1 MAAVENGPTVHFGV
15 TGYQDFTQHGDEE
28 RKASYLARHKARE
41 DWTLEGAQT
50 AGFYARWLLWN
61 KTSLAASIADLNRR
75 FTSLSVRS

>member
-1 MAAVENGPTVHFGV
+1 MAAIENGPTVHFGA
-15 TGYQDFTQHGDEE
+15 TGYQDFTQHGDET

-41 DWTLEGAQT
+41 DWTLAGAQT

-75 FTSLSVRS
+75 FPSLSVRS

>member
-1 MAAVENGPTVHFGV
+1 MAAIRDGPTVHFGSV
-15 TGYQDFTQHGDEE
+15 PYESFIDHKDET

-41 DWTLEGAQT
+41 DWTLAGAQT
-50 AGFYARWLLWN
+50 AGFYDRWLLWN